1 MEAKAADQIFTFN
14 FAALFGAAF
23 LIFFAL
29 DFFIPVLPFYV
40 VERGGSEEAVG
51 LLMGI
56 FTFFSVILRPFQGRR
71 ADRAGRKKLLL
82 LGIAAYALAG
92 LGLTALPSVRLLF
105 VIRALQ
111 GIGWGAFLLAFN
123 TMAID
128 LAPPARRGEVVGLM
142 GIAPPLSL
150 AAAPLLGE
158 VLRGKSGSYTLL
170 FAVSVAAALA
180 ALLLAALIKEPPPEK
195 AAAAGGRPLLS
206 RKVLLPSLMIFFV
219 TFTFGGIIT
228 FLPLLGRERGIPA
241 VGAFFTVFALTAMVV
256 RPLTGRLSDRWGRP
270 FVFLPGLAILSLSL
284 VTIALAGTAG
294 RLLLGGFLFGCGMG
308 AANPSIM
315 ALAADRL
322 ALGERGVG
330 MATYTAAF
338 DLGIVAGSILLGFFL
353 AWLNFFHLFL
363 ICAAAALL
371 PLAIYAARV
380 KYNARAVE

>member
-1 MEAKAADQIFTFN
+1 MAAKAEQKILTFN
-14 FAALFGAAF
+14 FAALFSAAF

-40 VERGGSEEAVG
+40 VDRGGREEAVG
-51 LLMGI
+51 LLMGL
-56 FTFFSVILRPFQGRR
+56 FTFSSVILRPFQGRM
-71 ADRAGRKKLLL
+71 ADRTGRKKLLL

-92 LGLTALPSVRLLF
+92 LGLIALPSVGLLF
-105 VIRALQ
+105 LIRALQ
-111 GIGWGAFLLAFN
+111 GLGWGAFLLAFN

-128 LAPPARRGEVVGLM
+128 LAPPARRGEAVGLM

-150 AAAPLLGE
+150 ATAPLLGE
-158 VLRGKSGSYTLL
+158 LLRRMSGSYTLL

-180 ALLLAALIKEPPPEK
+180 ALLLAALIKEQPPDR
-195 AAAAGGRPLLS
+195 AAVAGGMPLLS
-206 RKVLLPSLMIFFV
+206 RKVLFPSLMIFFT

-241 VGAFFTVFALTAMVV
+241 VGVFFTVFALTAMVI

-270 FVFLPGLAILSLSL
+270 ALFLPGLVILSLSF
-284 VTIALAGTAG
+284 VVIALAGTTG
-294 RLLLGGFLFGCGMG
+294 WLLLGGFLFGCGMG

-322 ALGERGVG
+322 AAGERGVG

-371 PLAIYAARV
+371 PLAIYTVRL
-380 KYNARAVE
+380 KYK